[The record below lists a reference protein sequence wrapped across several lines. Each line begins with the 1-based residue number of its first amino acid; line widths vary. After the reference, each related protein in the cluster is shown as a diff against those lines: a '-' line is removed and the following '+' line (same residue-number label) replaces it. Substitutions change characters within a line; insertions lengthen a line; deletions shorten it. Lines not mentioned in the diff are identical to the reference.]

1 MSSEKSQRKMRVGIL
16 AATVIVILILG
27 FGAGYYYGTTS
38 VPAAPAKT
46 VTVTVTPEKITYVI
60 GVALPYSGPLASY
73 GKDFRDS
80 VILAVDEINALLAR
94 SRSAVTFEIASADT
108 ETTALGASK
117 AVRTL
122 YETKRVQI
130 IVGPLTTSEVLG
142 AKEFSDAN
150 KIVLLCPASTGL
162 GAAIPGD
169 FIFRVVDPPDNYQ
182 GLALAQAVSAEGYQ
196 NVVVAYRDDTFGVGI
211 WEIFSKR
218 FSEIGGKSIP
228 LKFAPDQPDYSGE
241 VSKLA
246 SLVSDAQ
253 KTGSTAVLF
262 VAWEGEALKWFPHA
276 QVSPVLKNV
285 RWYGIEN
292 LKSYKLLPP
301 ETSKETGDFL
311 AGVKFTVTSF
321 YTPGNPLTPSFPV
334 AFKQKYGREPL
345 PYSDGAYDATYIAA
359 WSILVAG
366 KYDGKAIA
374 DVLPTV
380 AGRFIGV
387 TVQTYLDPNG
397 DQAIAYF
404 GIYRVSAAYKFELV
418 GTFDGSTGKITWL
431 TR

>member
-1 MSSEKSQRKMRVGIL
+1 MSGRKQIGITVS
-16 AATVIVILILG
+16 AATAIILLILG
-27 FGAGYYYGTTS
+27 FGTGYYYGGTT
-38 VPAAPAKT
+38 VPVTLPKT
-46 VTVTVTPEKITYVI
+46 VTVTVAPQKVTYVI
-60 GVALPYSGPLASY
+60 GVALPFSGPLASY

-80 VILAVDEINALLAR
+80 VILAVDEINGLLAK
-94 SRSAVTFEIASADT
+94 SGSTVTFEIASADT
-108 ETTALGASK
+108 ETTALGAAK

-130 IVGPLTTSEVLG
+130 VVGPLTTSEVLG
-142 AKEFSDAN
+142 AKDFSDAN
-150 KIVLLCPASTGL
+150 SIVLLCPASTGL
-162 GAAIPGD
+162 AAAIPGD
-169 FIFRVVDPPDNYQ
+169 FVFRVVDPPDNYQ
-182 GLALAQAVSAEGYQ
+182 GLALAQAASVEGCQ

-218 FSEIGGKSIP
+218 FSEMGGKSIP
-228 LKFAPDQPDYSGE
+228 LKFAPDQPDYSSE
-241 VSKLA
+241 VSKLI

-253 KTGSTAVLF
+253 KTGKTAVLF
-262 VAWEGEALKWFPHA
+262 VAWEGEALKWLPHA
-276 QVSPVLKNV
+276 QVSPVLKSV

-311 AGVKFTVTSF
+311 AAVKFTVTSF
-321 YTPGNPLTPSFPV
+321 YTPGNPLTPSFPN

-374 DVLPTV
+374 GVLPTV
-380 AGRFIGV
+380 ASRFIGV
-387 TVQTYLDPNG
+387 TVQTYLDLNG

-404 GIYRVSAAYKFELV
+404 GIYRVSPAYKFELV
-418 GTFDGSTGKITWL
+418 GTFDGSTGKISWL
-431 TR
+431 TP

>member
-1 MSSEKSQRKMRVGIL
+1 MRTSISAIIAVVL
-16 AATVIVILILG
+16 LLLG
-27 FGAGYYYGTTS
+27 FVTGYYYGTAV
-38 VPAAPAKT
+38 VPAAPPKT
-46 VTVTVTPEKITYVI
+46 VTVTVTPQKITYVI
-60 GVALPYSGPLASY
+60 GIAFPFSGPLANY

-80 VILAVDEINALLAR
+80 VILALEEINALLAK
-94 SRSAVTFEIASADT
+94 SGSTIAFETASADT
-108 ETTALGASK
+108 ETTALGAAK

-150 KIVLLCPASTGL
+150 RIVLLCPASTGL
-162 GAAIPGD
+162 AAAIPGD
-169 FIFRVVDPPDNYQ
+169 FIFRIVDPPDNYQ
-182 GLALAQAVSAEGYQ
+182 GLALAQAASMEGHR

-218 FSEIGGKSIP
+218 FAEMGGRAIP

-241 VSKLA
+241 VSRLA

-262 VAWEGEALKWFPHA
+262 VAWEGEALKWLPHA

-321 YTPGNPLTPSFPV
+321 YTPGNPLTPSFPI

-345 PYSDGAYDATYIAA
+345 PYSDGAYDAAYIAA

-374 DVLPTV
+374 ETLPAV
-380 AGRFIGV
+380 ANRFIGV
-387 TVQTYLDPNG
+387 TVQTYLDRNG

-404 GIYRVSAAYKFELV
+404 GIYRVSPAYKFELI

-431 TR
+431 PT

>member
-1 MSSEKSQRKMRVGIL
+1 MSSEKNPRKIGIQTS
-16 AATVIVILILG
+16 AVITISLLLLG
-27 FGAGYYYGTTS
+27 FGTGYYYGTNT
-38 VPAAPAKT
+38 APVSPPKT
-46 VTVTVTPEKITYVI
+46 VTVTATPQKTTYVI

-80 VILAVDEINALLAR
+80 VVLAIEEINALIGK
-94 SRSAVTFEIASADT
+94 SGSAVTFEIASADT
-108 ETTALGASK
+108 ETTALGAAK

-130 IVGPLTTSEVLG
+130 IVGSLTTSEVLG
-142 AKEFSDAN
+142 AKDFSDAN
-150 KIVLLCPASTGL
+150 SIVLLCPASTGL
-162 GAAIPGD
+162 TAAIPGD
-169 FIFRVVDPPDNYQ
+169 FIFRVVDPPDSYQ
-182 GLALAQAVSAEGYQ
+182 GLALAQAVSVEGYQ

-218 FSEIGGKSIP
+218 FTEIGGKCIP
-228 LKFAPDQPDYSGE
+228 LKFAPDQADYSGE
-241 VSKLA
+241 VSKLI
-246 SLVSDAQ
+246 SLVSDTQ
-253 KTGSTAVLF
+253 KTGKTAVLF
-262 VAWEGEALKWFPHA
+262 VAWEGEALKWLPHA
-276 QVSPVLKNV
+276 QASAVLRSV
-285 RWYGIEN
+285 GWFGIEN

-301 ETSKETGDFL
+301 ETSKESGDFL
-311 AGVKFTVTSF
+311 ATVKFTVTSF
-321 YTPGNPLTPSFPV
+321 YTPGNPLTPSFSK

-374 DVLPTV
+374 QVLPTV
-380 AGRFIGV
+380 ASRFIGV
-387 TVQTYLDPNG
+387 TVQTCLDPNG

-404 GIYRVSAAYKFELV
+404 GIYRVSPVYKFELI

-431 TR
+431 SR

>member
-1 MSSEKSQRKMRVGIL
+1 MSERRQVGITVS
-16 AATVIVILILG
+16 AATAIVLLILG
-27 FGAGYYYGTTS
+27 FGTGYYYGTTV
-38 VPAAPAKT
+38 VPVAPPKT
-46 VTVTVTPEKITYVI
+46 VTVTATPQRITYAI
-60 GVALPYSGPLASY
+60 GVAFPFSGPLASY

-80 VILAVDEINALLAR
+80 VILAVEEINSLLAK
-94 SRSAVTFEIASADT
+94 SGSVVAFEISTADT
-108 ETTALGASK
+108 ETTALGAAK

-142 AKEFSDAN
+142 AKDFSDAN
-150 KIVLLCPASTGL
+150 SIVLLCPASTGL
-162 GAAIPGD
+162 SAAIPGD
-169 FIFRVVDPPDNYQ
+169 FIFRVVDPPDSYQ
-182 GLALAQAVSAEGYQ
+182 GLALAQAVSMEGHQ
-196 NVVVAYRDDTFGVGI
+196 NAVVAYRDDTFGVGI

-218 FSEIGGKSIP
+218 FSEMGGKSIP

-253 KTGSTAVLF
+253 KTGKTAVLF
-262 VAWEGEALKWFPHA
+262 VAWEGEALKWLPHA
-276 QVSPVLKNV
+276 QVSPVLKGV

-321 YTPGNPLTPSFPV
+321 YTPGNPLTPSFPQS
-334 AFKQKYGREPL
+334 FKQKYGREPL
-345 PYSDGAYDATYIAA
+345 PYSDGAYDAAYIAA

-374 DVLPTV
+374 GILPTV
-380 AGRFIGV
+380 ASRFIGV

-404 GIYRVSAAYKFELV
+404 GIYRVSQAYKFELI
-418 GTFDGSTGKITWL
+418 GTFDGSTAKITWL
-431 TR
+431 TS

>member
-1 MSSEKSQRKMRVGIL
+1 MSSEKNRIKIG
-16 AATVIVILILG
+16 TVIVTAIIVLVLG
-27 FGAGYYYGTTS
+27 LGTGYYYGTS
-38 VPAAPAKT
+38 MVPVGPAKT
-46 VTVTVTPEKITYVI
+46 VTVTVAPQKITYVM
-60 GVALPYSGPLASY
+60 GVAFPFSGPLASY

-80 VILAVDEINALLAR
+80 VTMAIEEINALIAK
-94 SRSAVTFEIASADT
+94 SGSAVTFETASADT
-108 ETTALGASK
+108 ETTALGAAK

-130 IVGPLTTSEVLG
+130 VIGPLTTSEVLG
-142 AKEFSDAN
+142 AKDFSDAN
-150 KIVLLCPASTGL
+150 SIVLLCPASTGL
-162 GAAIPGD
+162 QAAIPGD
-169 FIFRVVDPPDNYQ
+169 FIFRVVDPPDSYQ
-182 GLALAQAVSAEGYQ
+182 GLALAQAVSTEGYQ
-196 NVVVAYRDDTFGVGI
+196 NVVVAYRDDTFGAGI

-218 FSEIGGKSIP
+218 FSEMGGKSIP

-253 KTGSTAVLF
+253 KTGKTAVLF
-262 VAWEGEALKWFPHA
+262 VAWEGEALKWFPYA
-276 QVSPVLKNV
+276 QVNPVLKSI

-311 AGVKFTVTSF
+311 AEVKFTVTSF
-321 YTPGNPLTPSFPV
+321 YTPGNPLTPNFPK

-374 DVLPTV
+374 GVLPTV
-380 AGRFIGV
+380 ASRFIGV

-404 GIYRVSAAYKFELV
+404 GIYRVSSAYKFELI
-418 GTFDGSTGKITWL
+418 GTFDGSTGKTTWL
-431 TR
+431 TA